1 MGFIYKIEVGE
12 ECYIGSTK
20 NILQRQ
26 TTHNQGLNNPNSKDY
41 NIPLYKYCREH
52 NIKKIIC
59 KKVEEVEDNNIKIKE
74 QEYINNLKPILNS
87 NRVYQTQEEKE
98 EQKKILN
105 KKHNNIKSNCPICNK
120 EMLRQNIKRHILR
133 KHNI

>member
-20 NILQRQ
+20 NINMRQ
-26 TTHNQGLNNPNSKDY
+26 SSHNQALNKPNHKDY
-41 NIPLYKYCREH
+41 NIPFYRFCREH
-52 NIKKIIC
+52 NVKKIIC
-59 KKVEEVEDNNIKIKE
+59 EKVEQVEDNNIKIKE

-87 NRVYQTQEEKE
+87 NRVYQTEEE
-98 EQKKILN
+98 RQEQKKMLN
-105 KKHNNIKSNCPICNK
+105 KKHNSRKSNCPICNK
-120 EMLRQNIKRHILR
+120 EMLKHNIKRHVLR